1 MKNLTIFCKDFDLT
15 DAIKA
20 YLVEKMSSL
29 EKYINHSDDQTTFN
43 ARLGKTTNHHNHGKI
58 FYAEVSIHT
67 PEKNFG
73 ARMEAEEL
81 YEAIDLLKD
90 ELATNITHYKDKA
103 RALARKEEQKFKQE
117 VRSID

>member
-1 MKNLTIFCKDFDLT
+1 MKNLTIFCKDFELT
-15 DAIKA
+15 DAIKT
-20 YLVEKMSSL
+20 YLADKMSSL
-29 EKYINHSDDQTTFN
+29 EKFLNDPEEITFN
-43 ARLGKTTNHHNHGKI
+43 ARLGKTSNHHNHGKI

-90 ELATNITHYKDKA
+90 DLATNITHYKDKT
-103 RALARKEEQKFKQE
+103 RSLSRKEEQKFKQE
-117 VRSID
+117 VRAVE